1 MRKTKR
7 KSRGPKDGFG
17 PSRVVIEQSPHR
29 MTGAMELPGVTLYP
43 SQFETAGEERLHGV
57 LLLCSDVTEI
67 AAQPQEEAYE
77 LDGVT
82 RHYTSDAR
90 LRLTTLVDSSY
101 VHVDEKSLAYLVKP
115 DNLTKYLAIARALRS
130 RGDQLNFI
138 THDQLKPVWCD
149 NAHLLFRYLRNPVSA
164 DFEQRL
170 IEALPEAREIAALLA
185 ELNASDKLAELYGLV
200 AQKKLC
206 INWDVPLNRRASVS
220 LPDQPFARMTYE
232 RIRTSGRFA
241 DLLAEMALGRRPSD
255 QRLRA
260 AARAW
265 RWPLSGP
272 SPLGFVGALT
282 PAQLGHLKRA
292 MSAAAGNDAGVPAEE
307 NGSGIANE
315 SATEGGD

>member
-1 MRKTKR
+1 MRKPKR
-7 KSRGPKDGFG
+7 KNRGPEDGVG
-17 PSRVVIEQSPHR
+17 PGRAVIELSPHR

-43 SQFETAGEERLHGV
+43 SQFETAGEERFHGV

-67 AAQPQEEAYE
+67 AAQPKKEAYE

-90 LRLTTLVDSSY
+90 LRLTTLADSSY
-101 VHVDEKSLAYLVKP
+101 VHVDEKNLAYLVKP
-115 DNLTKYLAIARALRS
+115 DNLKKYLAIAKALRS

-149 NAHLLFRYLRNPVSA
+149 NTHRLIRYLHQPVSA
-164 DFEQRL
+164 DFEQQVVG
-170 IEALPEAREIAALLA
+170 ALPQAREIGALLA
-185 ELNASDKLAELYGLV
+185 ELNATDKLADLYALI
-200 AQKKLC
+200 ARKKIC
-206 INWDVPLNRRASVS
+206 INWDQPLNRRALVS
-220 LPDQPFARMTYE
+220 QPDQPFARMTYE

-260 AARAW
+260 AARAR

-282 PAQLGHLKRA
+282 PAQLGHFKRA
-292 MSAAAGNDAGVPAEE
+292 MRAVTADSAYDPA
-307 NGSGIANE
+307 SGDRSSTRE
-315 SATEGGD
+315 SSATEGGN